1 LGWVAPWQAENMTET
16 GHAAGPPGEAA
27 GLSGGAAG
35 LPGQAAS
42 LGGKELRL
50 AGKAALVTGGSR
62 GIGRA
67 IAERLAADGAEVVL
81 SYAVNAG
88 AAADVVAVITAA
100 GGRAHAVAADLRD
113 PGAARQLYDQAEKIA
128 GPLDILINNAAIA
141 GTGMIADTSD
151 EDFDAVMTA
160 NVKSPFSLIREAVRR
175 LRDGGR
181 IVNISTVNTVLN
193 GPGMAAYA
201 ASKAALELLS
211 RVAAYELG
219 EREIT
224 FNSVSPGATDT
235 EMFRTANPAGE
246 VHQQIAALTALRRLG
261 QPADVA
267 DVVALLV
274 SDDARWLTGQNIRAS
289 GGLA

>member
-1 LGWVAPWQAENMTET
+1 MGGPWAAW
-16 GHAAGPPGEAA
+16 HAVGVQR
-27 GLSGGAAG
+27 LSD
-35 LPGQAAS
+35 
-42 LGGKELRL
+42 KT
-50 AGKAALVTGGSR
+50 ALVTGGSR

-81 SYAVNAG
+81 SYAANQD
-88 AAADVVAVITAA
+88 AAAEAVAAITAA
-100 GGRAHAVAADLRD
+100 GGRAHALAADLRQ
-113 PGAARQLYDQAEKIA
+113 PAAARQLFEQAEAAI

-141 GTGMIADTSD
+141 GTGPIAGMTD
-151 EDFDAVMTA
+151 EDWDATMTA
-160 NVKSPFSLIREAVRR
+160 NVRSPFILIREAARR

-181 IVNISTVNTVLN
+181 IVNISTANTVLP

-224 FNSVSPGATDT
+224 VNSVLPGATDT
-235 EMFRTANPAGE
+235 DMFRTANPAEE
-246 VHQQIAALTALRRLG
+246 VHKEITAITALRRLG
-261 QPADVA
+261 QPADIA
-267 DVVALLV
+267 DVVAFLV
-274 SDDARWLTGQNIRAS
+274 STDARWLTGQSIRAT

>member
-1 LGWVAPWQAENMTET
+1 
-16 GHAAGPPGEAA
+16 
-27 GLSGGAAG
+27 
-35 LPGQAAS
+35 
-42 LGGKELRL
+42 
-50 AGKAALVTGGSR
+50 VTGGSR

-67 IAERLAADGAEVVL
+67 IAERLAADGAQVVL
-81 SYAVNAG
+81 SYAANKD
-88 AAADVVAVITAA
+88 AAAEVVAAITAA
-100 GGRAHAVAADLRD
+100 GGRAQAVAADLREPD
-113 PGAARQLYDQAEKIA
+113 AARQLFEQAEAIA
-128 GPLDILINNAAIA
+128 GPLDILVNNAAV
-141 GTGMIADTSD
+141 GTTGMIAETSD
-151 EDFDAVMTA
+151 EDFDETMTA
-160 NVKSPFSLIREAVRR
+160 NVRSPFILIREAARR

-219 EREIT
+219 ARKIT
-224 FNSVSPGATDT
+224 VNSVSPGATDT
-235 EMFRTANPAGE
+235 DMFRTANPAEE
-246 VHQQIAALTALRRLG
+246 VHQRIAEMTALQRLG

>member
-1 LGWVAPWQAENMTET
+1 MA
-16 GHAAGPPGEAA
+16 
-27 GLSGGAAG
+27 
-35 LPGQAAS
+35 
-42 LGGKELRL
+42 RL
-50 AGKAALVTGGSR
+50 DNRLHGKAALVTGGSR

-67 IAERLAADGAEVVL
+67 IAERLAADGAQVVL
-81 SYAVNAG
+81 SYAANKD
-88 AAADVVAVITAA
+88 AAAEVVAAIIAA
-100 GGRAHAVAADLRD
+100 GGRAQAVAADLREPD
-113 PGAARQLYDQAEKIA
+113 AARQLFEQAEAIA
-128 GPLDILINNAAIA
+128 GPLDILVNNAAV
-141 GTGMIADTSD
+141 GTTGMIAETSD
-151 EDFDAVMTA
+151 EDFDETMTA
-160 NVKSPFSLIREAVRR
+160 NVRSPFILIREAARR

-219 EREIT
+219 TREIT
-224 FNSVSPGATDT
+224 VNSVSPGATDT
-235 EMFRTANPAGE
+235 EMFRTANPAEE
-246 VHQQIAALTALRRLG
+246 VHQRIAELTALRRLG

>member
-1 LGWVAPWQAENMTET
+1 MARPDN
-16 GHAAGPPGEAA
+16 
-27 GLSGGAAG
+27 
-35 LPGQAAS
+35 
-42 LGGKELRL
+42 RL
-50 AGKAALVTGGSR
+50 DGKAALVTGGSR

-67 IAERLAADGAEVVL
+67 IAVRLAADGAQVVL
-81 SYAVNAG
+81 SYAANKD
-88 AAADVVAVITAA
+88 AAAEVVTAITAA
-100 GGRAHAVAADLRD
+100 GGRAHAVAADLREPD
-113 PGAARQLYDQAEKIA
+113 AARQLFEQAEAIA
-128 GPLDILINNAAIA
+128 GPLDILVNNAAI
-141 GTGMIADTSD
+141 GITGIIAETSD
-151 EDFDAVMTA
+151 EDFDATMIA
-160 NVKSPFSLIREAVRR
+160 NVRSPFILIREAARR

-219 EREIT
+219 AREIT
-224 FNSVSPGATDT
+224 VNSVSPGATDT
-235 EMFRTANPAGE
+235 DMFRTANPAEE
-246 VHQQIAALTALRRLG
+246 VHQRVAEMTALKRLG

>member
-1 LGWVAPWQAENMTET
+1 M
-16 GHAAGPPGEAA
+16 
-27 GLSGGAAG
+27 
-35 LPGQAAS
+35 
-42 LGGKELRL
+42 
-50 AGKAALVTGGSR
+50 TGGSR

-67 IAERLAADGAEVVL
+67 IAERLAADGAQVVL
-81 SYAVNAG
+81 SYAANKD
-88 AAADVVAVITAA
+88 AAAEVVAAITAA
-100 GGRAHAVAADLRD
+100 GGRAQAVAADLREPD
-113 PGAARQLYDQAEKIA
+113 AARQLFEQAEAIA
-128 GPLDILINNAAIA
+128 GPLDILVNNAAV
-141 GTGMIADTSD
+141 GTTGMIAETSD
-151 EDFDAVMTA
+151 EDFDETMTA
-160 NVKSPFSLIREAVRR
+160 NVRSPFILIREAARR

-219 EREIT
+219 ARKIT
-224 FNSVSPGATDT
+224 VNSVSPGATDT
-235 EMFRTANPAGE
+235 DMFRTANPAEE
-246 VHQQIAALTALRRLG
+246 VHQRIAEMTALQRLG

>member
-1 LGWVAPWQAENMTET
+1 MA
-16 GHAAGPPGEAA
+16 
-27 GLSGGAAG
+27 
-35 LPGQAAS
+35 
-42 LGGKELRL
+42 RL
-50 AGKAALVTGGSR
+50 DNRLHGKAALVTGGSR

-67 IAERLAADGAEVVL
+67 IAERLAADGAQVVL
-81 SYAVNAG
+81 SYAANKD
-88 AAADVVAVITAA
+88 AAAEVVAAITAA
-100 GGRAHAVAADLRD
+100 GGRAQAVAADLREPD
-113 PGAARQLYDQAEKIA
+113 AARQLFEQAEEIA
-128 GPLDILINNAAIA
+128 GPLDILVNNAAIG
-141 GTGMIADTSD
+141 GTGMIAETSD
-151 EDFDAVMTA
+151 EDFDATMMA
-160 NVKSPFSLIREAVRR
+160 NVRSPFILIREAARR

-224 FNSVSPGATDT
+224 VNSVSPGATDT
-235 EMFRTANPAGE
+235 DMFRTANPAEE
-246 VHQQIAALTALRRLG
+246 VHQRIAELTALKRLG

-274 SDDARWLTGQNIRAS
+274 SNDARWLTGQNIRAS

>member
-1 LGWVAPWQAENMTET
+1 MT
-16 GHAAGPPGEAA
+16 
-27 GLSGGAAG
+27 GLD
-35 LPGQAAS
+35 
-42 LGGKELRL
+42 
-50 AGKAALVTGGSR
+50 GKAALVTGGSR

-67 IAERLAADGAEVVL
+67 IAERLAGDGAQVVL
-81 SYAVNAG
+81 SYAANKD
-88 AAADVVAVITAA
+88 AAAEVVAVITAA
-100 GGRAHAVAADLRD
+100 GGKAHAVAADLTE
-113 PGAARQLYDQAEKIA
+113 PGAARRLFEQAEAIA
-128 GPLDILINNAAIA
+128 GPLDILVNNAAIGIT
-141 GTGMIADTSD
+141 GTIAQTSD
-151 EDFDAVMTA
+151 EDFDATMMA
-160 NVKSPFSLIREAVRR
+160 NVKSPFILIREAARR

-201 ASKAALELLS
+201 ASKAALELLG

-224 FNSVSPGATDT
+224 VNSVSPGATDT
-235 EMFRTANPAGE
+235 DMFRTANPAEE
-246 VHQQIAALTALRRLG
+246 VHARIAALTALKRLG

-274 SDDARWLTGQNIRAS
+274 SADARWLTGQNIRAA

>member
-1 LGWVAPWQAENMTET
+1 MA
-16 GHAAGPPGEAA
+16 
-27 GLSGGAAG
+27 
-35 LPGQAAS
+35 
-42 LGGKELRL
+42 RL
-50 AGKAALVTGGSR
+50 DNRLHGKAALVTGGSR

-67 IAERLAADGAEVVL
+67 IAERLAADGAQVVL
-81 SYAVNAG
+81 SYAVNKD
-88 AAADVVAVITAA
+88 AAAEVVAAIVAA
-100 GGRAHAVAADLRD
+100 GGRAHAVAADLREPD
-113 PGAARQLYDQAEKIA
+113 AARQLFEQAKATA
-128 GPLDILINNAAIA
+128 GPLDILVNNAAV
-141 GTGMIADTSD
+141 GTTGMIAETSN
-151 EDFDAVMTA
+151 EDFDETMIT
-160 NVKSPFSLIREAVRR
+160 NVRSPFILIREAARR

-219 EREIT
+219 AREIT
-224 FNSVSPGATDT
+224 VNSVSPGATDT
-235 EMFRTANPAGE
+235 EMFRTANPASE
-246 VHQQIAALTALRRLG
+246 VRERIAALTALKRLG